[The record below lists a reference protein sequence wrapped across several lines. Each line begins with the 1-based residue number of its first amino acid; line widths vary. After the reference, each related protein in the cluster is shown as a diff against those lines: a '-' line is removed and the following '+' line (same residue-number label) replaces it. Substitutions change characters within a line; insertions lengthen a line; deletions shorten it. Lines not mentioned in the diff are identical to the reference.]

1 MRNYGTCG
9 KRSIHFA
16 FHHGLRDPGFFARE
30 ALADPAGQ
38 DDGADEEVGIVR
50 DEAPQQ
56 AQRGRQAA
64 RNELAEEVGEHEL
77 RKSAAARRG
86 TEQDDDAHD
95 HLPRE
100 DDEVVDR
107 GRMERENQAVH
118 DRVAGCP
125 GGEGAGKGVE
135 PELPVLVAQSVGSD
149 DELTARFER
158 RMLPAAQQR
167 QREGFHEQPLHETR
181 VHEEGVRDEELVGED
196 DEIDGP
202 ERIEE
207 PFAELDGIHV
217 VQVHGGEEPF
227 PTDGEI
233 HQRRHQRQEDAVL
246 ERAEHDG
253 RDALAHVDLLAVEDE
268 DGEEEPSADH
278 ARRER
283 RGEFPEHDDVE
294 GAFPVELVVGERA
307 DPDHVGPVADHH
319 HDQGHEDPERTV
331 PTPGDVGKG
340 FGVEAA
346 HQQIGGGAEAEDD
359 RQQDARRAERTEE
372 LPAVG
377 LHGGMEAL
385 HRRLRFGFA
394 QPEVVEADAERN
406 ADDLLLQQLE
416 YRQEGEDGMHPVL
429 AGQDEVGER
438 NVLLAQD
445 PVAQRLF
452 LGRDGIRILHHLVL
466 RFRLLFGKTFH
477 HLVEGVEQLVQG
489 EVHEFLG
496 MRVLHRHFGELAL
509 DVAAGGLHRSVV
521 FEYAQVFAGFLEL
534 LVLQEALDQVLARI
548 DLVALLVELRTRQ
561 QHLGLDPHQR
571 GRDQDELTRQLDV
584 ELVHLADVFQ
594 KVVGDLGNRDVMD
607 VHLVAFDEEQQ
618 EVERPVELGQV
629 YFEDFFHGKEGLV
642 QR

>member
-95 HLPRE
+95 HLSRE

-107 GRMERENQAVH
+107 GRMEREDQAVH

-167 QREGFHEQPLHETR
+167 QREGFHEQPLHEAR
-181 VHEEGVRDEELVGED
+181 VHEERVGDEEFVGED

-278 ARRER
+278 AR
-283 RGEFPEHDDVE
+283 
-294 GAFPVELVVGERA
+294 GER
-307 DPDHVGPVADHH
+307 
-319 HDQGHEDPERTV
+319 
-331 PTPGDVGKG
+331 
-340 FGVEAA
+340 
-346 HQQIGGGAEAEDD
+346 
-359 RQQDARRAERTEE
+359 
-372 LPAVG
+372 
-377 LHGGMEAL
+377 
-385 HRRLRFGFA
+385 
-394 QPEVVEADAERN
+394 
-406 ADDLLLQQLE
+406 
-416 YRQEGEDGMHPVL
+416 
-429 AGQDEVGER
+429 
-438 NVLLAQD
+438 
-445 PVAQRLF
+445 
-452 LGRDGIRILHHLVL
+452 
-466 RFRLLFGKTFH
+466 
-477 HLVEGVEQLVQG
+477 
-489 EVHEFLG
+489 
-496 MRVLHRHFGELAL
+496 
-509 DVAAGGLHRSVV
+509 
-521 FEYAQVFAGFLEL
+521 
-534 LVLQEALDQVLARI
+534 
-548 DLVALLVELRTRQ
+548 
-561 QHLGLDPHQR
+561 
-571 GRDQDELTRQLDV
+571 
-584 ELVHLADVFQ
+584 
-594 KVVGDLGNRDVMD
+594 
-607 VHLVAFDEEQQ
+607 
-618 EVERPVELGQV
+618 
-629 YFEDFFHGKEGLV
+629 
-642 QR
+642 